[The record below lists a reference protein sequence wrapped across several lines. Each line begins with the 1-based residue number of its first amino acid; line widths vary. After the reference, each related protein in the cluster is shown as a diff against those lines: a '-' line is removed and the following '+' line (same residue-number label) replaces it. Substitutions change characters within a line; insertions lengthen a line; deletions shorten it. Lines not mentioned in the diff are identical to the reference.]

1 MAASSR
7 KRLVK
12 RAHPAP
18 RTRSRPV
25 AVTLADLV
33 GRHILPMQAEDEF
46 SLADV
51 AAQFGL
57 AKTSAHTVIERMK
70 AAGEA
75 EDVGL
80 RRSRTSRG
88 HVRCYRI
95 VRK

>member
-1 MAASSR
+1 M
-7 KRLVK
+7 VK
-12 RAHPAP
+12 RSHPAP
-18 RTRSRPV
+18 RTRPRPA

-33 GRHILPMQAEDEF
+33 QRHILPVQTEDEF

-57 AKTSAHTVIERMK
+57 AKTSALTVISRMK

-95 VRK
+95 VARK